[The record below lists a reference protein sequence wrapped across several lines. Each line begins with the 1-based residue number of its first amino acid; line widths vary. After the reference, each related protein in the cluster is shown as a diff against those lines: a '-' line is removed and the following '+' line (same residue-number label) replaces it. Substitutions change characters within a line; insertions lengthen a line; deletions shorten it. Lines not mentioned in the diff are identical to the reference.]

1 MATTAADGG
10 QDAVRDLY
18 RWLREDPDV
27 RRSATPTLVPAPDA
41 AGQRPGTAM
50 GAVEIIELVLGQGF
64 SALNLA
70 LAYAA
75 WRGQRPTAPP
85 IVIQLGDGRS
95 VTVHDGSAETVRRIV
110 AALEEPSDRPQAAD
124 AAANPAP
131 AANPGLVVGPAAVVD
146 PAPGVG
152 PGPVVG
158 PASAVGPAPAPAP
171 DADPDGAG
179 AGTPGTPGGS

>member
-1 MATTAADGG
+1 MRVLIATTADGG

-41 AGQRPGTAM
+41 AGEHPGTAM
-50 GAVEIIELVLGQGF
+50 GAVEIIDLVLGQGF

-75 WRGQRPTAPP
+75 WRGQRPAAPP

-110 AALEEPSDRPQAAD
+110 AALEEPTGHPQPAGSD
-124 AAANPAP
+124 AAPAPGAAPDPAP
-131 AANPGLVVGPAAVVD
+131 AVA
-146 PAPGVG
+146 PAPALGAD
-152 PGPVVG
+152 PD
-158 PASAVGPAPAPAP
+158 PAPAP
-171 DADPDGAG
+171 DGTGAG
-179 AGTPGTPGGS
+179 TLGTPGTPGTPGGS

>member
-1 MATTAADGG
+1 MATTTAASDGG

-27 RRSATPTLVPAPDA
+27 RRSARPALVSAPDA
-41 AGQRPGTAM
+41 AEQRPGTAM

-75 WRGQRPTAPP
+75 WRGQRPAAPP

-110 AALEEPSDRPQAAD
+110 AALEEPAGRPQDAAD
-124 AAANPAP
+124 AADA
-131 AANPGLVVGPAAVVD
+131 
-146 PAPGVG
+146 
-152 PGPVVG
+152 
-158 PASAVGPAPAPAP
+158 
-171 DADPDGAG
+171 ADPDGTG

>member
-1 MATTAADGG
+1 MRVLIATTAATAADGG

-27 RRSATPTLVPAPDA
+27 RRSATPTLVPVPDA
-41 AGQRPGTAM
+41 AEQRPGTAM

-75 WRGQRPTAPP
+75 WRGQRPAAPP
-85 IVIQLGDGRS
+85 IVIQLGEGRS

-110 AALEEPSDRPQAAD
+110 AALEDPTDRPQAA
-124 AAANPAP
+124 
-131 AANPGLVVGPAAVVD
+131 AAVVD
-146 PAPGVG
+146 PSP
-152 PGPVVG
+152 
-158 PASAVGPAPAPAP
+158 AVGPAPVVDPGP
-171 DADPDGAG
+171 DPDGTG